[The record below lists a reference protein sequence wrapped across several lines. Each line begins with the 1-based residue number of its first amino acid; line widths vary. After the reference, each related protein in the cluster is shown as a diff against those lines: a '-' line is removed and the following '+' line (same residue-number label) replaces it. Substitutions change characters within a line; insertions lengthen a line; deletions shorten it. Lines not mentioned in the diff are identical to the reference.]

1 MYRSV
6 NVASVQECLMP
17 EDKVPVK
24 KRRFLAK
31 DYDFIAEFIKGE
43 FEKRRSLQARQDH
56 EMLWKEVDRQA
67 RMKPMEIQ
75 NPDPDMD
82 WKNALEMGD
91 ISTASEVLTADV
103 LRLIF
108 PQDRKSLAVHTD
120 IQIKRLQARSDKKIP
135 EKEIAKIQRKA
146 DSELRALMTQQ
157 HKDFGFKERLK
168 YSLKE
173 GLHHGSL
180 VAEVDW
186 EAIQQY
192 AMGGVFKEAE
202 SPVWIPHSMWK
213 CYPETNYLNANMI
226 YTGSMIIEEDKD
238 YDWVV
243 RQNHFINRKKL
254 KDKVT
259 NQKEPIKLLKFFGN
273 ITVRREGD
281 DVYLPNMKI
290 IVAMEHETVLF
301 AKPMDNISIIYRG
314 YDPVDVTD
322 PYYLSPLVKQST
334 NQRILTILANKF
346 LDAVDLK
353 LEPPGV
359 YDGNDPTMVQE
370 GGPKIIPGYMVPTK
384 GAVQNVKWLDVGD
397 PSWAQAPLQF
407 FKQEIQT
414 GTGVSNPR
422 AGMERQA
429 DRVTATQ
436 IEEESAS
443 GQVRTVDFV
452 ETVEIGI
459 EAFCYI
465 QHQLNRAKLKKYKVY
480 NPDMGMPDFDDFS
493 KSDLPEHV
501 HFEMIGSKGVL
512 TERRRA
518 AQTTEVTFALLG
530 NERTADL
537 VNTVEVARQMYQDA
551 GQKNP
556 ERLLNLSEDNEQMA
570 RAIQLV
576 QARMEEMVTELNDKV
591 KELTAKVTDKSMQ
604 LQNAN
609 DRLQLRNERAEG
621 METHLRN
628 EIRALKAQMTRSAQF
643 MEEIGDL
650 TDEVQKN
657 EKLKKEIENLQNAA
671 EPQETTSENNVVP
684 IESAKPVIQPMPAVN
699 LDIERPGGFVITRD
713 ENGDMAGVIPVDNAS
728 EVPGK

>member
-1 MYRSV
+1 
-6 NVASVQECLMP
+6 MP

-24 KRRFLAK
+24 RRRFLKK
-31 DYDFIAEFIKGE
+31 DYDFIAKFIKDE
-43 FEKRRSLQARQDH
+43 FQKRKTLKARTDH
-56 EMLWKEVDRQA
+56 EALWKEVDRQV
-67 RMKPMEIQ
+67 RMKPMEVQ
-75 NPDPDMD
+75 NPDPEMD

-103 LRLIF
+103 MRLIF
-108 PQDRKSLAVHTD
+108 PQDRKSLGVHSD
-120 IQIKRLQARSDKKIP
+120 VQIKRLQARSDKPIP

-173 GLHHGSL
+173 GLHHGCF
-180 VAEVDW
+180 VAEADW
-186 EAIQQY
+186 EAVQQY
-192 AMGGVFKEAE
+192 AMGGVFKETE

-226 YTGSMIIEEDKD
+226 YTGSMIIEEDKE
-238 YDWVV
+238 YDWIM
-243 RQNHFINRKKL
+243 RQNNFINLRQL
-254 KDKVT
+254 KDKVK
-259 NQKEPIKLLKFFGN
+259 NPKDPIKLLKFFGN
-273 ITVRREGD
+273 ITVHREGD
-281 DVYLPNMKI
+281 NVYLPNMKI

-301 AKPMDNISIIYRG
+301 AKPMNNISIIYRG

-346 LDAVDLK
+346 LDAIDLK

-397 PSWAQAPLQF
+397 PSWAQAPLTF
-407 FKQEIQT
+407 FKQEIQM

-436 IEEESAS
+436 IEEESAG
-443 GQVRTVDFV
+443 GQVRTIDFV

-465 QHQLNRAKLKKYKVY
+465 QHQLNREKLKNYKVY

-493 KSDLPEHV
+493 KKDLPEFV

-518 AQTTEVTFALLG
+518 QQTSEVTTFLLG

-570 RAIQLV
+570 RAIKLV
-576 QARMEEMVTELNDKV
+576 QQRMAEIVEELNEKV
-591 KELTAKVTDKSMQ
+591 RELTAKVADKSMQ
-604 LQNAN
+604 LNNAN

-621 METHLRN
+621 MENHLRM
-628 EIRALKAQMTRSAQF
+628 EIRALKAQIERSTQF
-643 MEEIGDL
+643 MQEIGDIS
-650 TDEVQKN
+650 DEVQKN
-657 EKLKKEIENLQNAA
+657 EKLKGEIERLQEAANATVDQ
-671 EPQETTSENNVVP
+671 PPVETNVVP
-684 IESAKPVIQPMPAVN
+684 IESAKPEKPVVQTAPAVM

-713 ENGDMAGVIPVDNAS
+713 ENGDMAGIIPVESAA
-728 EVPGK
+728 EVPGE